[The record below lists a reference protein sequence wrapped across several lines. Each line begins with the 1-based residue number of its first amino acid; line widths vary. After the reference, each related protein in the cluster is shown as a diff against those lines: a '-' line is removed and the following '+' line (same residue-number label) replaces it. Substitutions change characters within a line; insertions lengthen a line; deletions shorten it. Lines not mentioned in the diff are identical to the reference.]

1 MAIVLNDNIKINA
14 GKPSEAKYLNP
25 NTNVPYTGTTQV
37 NTLVPISERHR
48 GLTVLIND
56 TEYWYKD
63 GVANGN
69 LILKSSGGSG
79 ERVEKKFTQSGH
91 TFTFGNIIE
100 YSGGT
105 FQKALALSNR
115 NAEVIGFVSEVP
127 NANTFTV
134 VMSGYI
140 TGISGLTLSPSTTYY
155 LSDVTAG
162 GLTTIEP
169 TDPNTISKPILT
181 TVTSNDAFVFQ
192 YRGFIN
198 TTGVTG
204 GDLMGLD
211 PKESAHV
218 ATTGPLTGATYVASG
233 GTNMSGA
240 FTSAP
245 SIVDGHA
252 LNVNDRILVKDQIDK
267 KQNGLYYLVFG
278 NTWYRTTDQDGTP
291 AAEVS
296 VGNYVFV
303 TTGATYGGTGWVIIG
318 TGDTLTLNTDPIEW
332 VQFKSTSTYT
342 AGDGIDI
349 TGQLISVDPTIAGD
363 GLTFTSGVLD
373 VGAANGL
380 SVNGTNVT
388 LGGNLTGNTTIG
400 GTGFT
405 LTFNNNAWTF
415 GSRVGSVG
423 IKSVT
428 FGFDNTASGL
438 YSHAEGS
445 NTSATGNSSHSEG
458 TFTKASGDYSHAGGF
473 GTATKEVLA
482 LGQASFNHSKSDGSQ
497 TVGHGALADY
507 SAILGGIN
515 HNIPANSTGSVIL
528 GGDTIKALSADIN
541 TVYLPKVRIG
551 QGTNAALISG
561 STSNDFIV
569 RGTGGLLETRTIT
582 SVLSGITANNGLTKS
597 GNNIRLGG
605 TLTGHTTVDGSAGSY
620 DIEFS
625 NIAEFKV
632 SSNNF
637 DISNSSATI
646 DVGGAGLIT
655 LNSDNLKADA
665 TIFNVDITGNG
676 KIETLANF
684 EIQTNAGLLGL
695 SGSSVMIGST
705 SGFFAGA
712 QYYAD
717 HSAYYTARSI
727 PDVGYVTGLSTP
739 LNIYTQKVTISAN
752 YTATTSNFVIFC
764 NTTGSS
770 FTITLPASP
779 VDGQVYKIKDV
790 GNAITNNITISGNGN
805 TIDGSSTFIINT
817 QRGGVEICY
826 DQTLDEW
833 MVMNL
838 VS

>member
-48 GLTVLIND
+48 GLTVLIGD

-63 GVANGN
+63 GVANID

-79 ERVEKKFTQSGH
+79 ERIEKKFTQSGH

-134 VMSGYI
+134 VMSGYVS
-140 TGISGLTLSPSTTYY
+140 GISGLTLSPSTTYY
-155 LSDVTAG
+155 LSDVAAG
-162 GLTTIEP
+162 GLTSVEP

-181 TVTSNDAFVFQ
+181 TITTNDAFVFQ
-192 YRGFIN
+192 YRGFLN

-204 GDLMGLD
+204 GGTMGLD

-218 ATTGPLTGATYVASG
+218 ATTGPLTGATYVATG

-245 SIVDGHA
+245 SVLDGHA
-252 LNVNDRILVKDQIDK
+252 LTVGDRILVKDQVDQ

-318 TGDTLTLNTDPIEW
+318 TGDTITLNSDPIEW
-332 VQFKSTSTYT
+332 VQFNTSTSYT

-373 VGAANGL
+373 VGVANGL
-380 SVNGTNVT
+380 SIIGNKVT
-388 LGGNLTGNTTIG
+388 LGGTLTGNTTIA
-400 GTGFT
+400 GTGHN

-423 IKSVT
+423 LNSVT
-428 FGFDNTASGL
+428 FGFDNTASGV
-438 YSHAEGS
+438 YSHAEGN
-445 NTSATGNSSHSEG
+445 NTSATGNSSHAEG
-458 TFTKASGDYSHAGGF
+458 TFTKAFGAYSHAGGY

-482 LGQASFNHSKSDGSQ
+482 LGQSSFNHSKSDGSQ
-497 TVGHGALADY
+497 VVGHGALADY

-528 GGDTIKALSADIN
+528 GGDTIKVLSADIN

-551 QGTNAALISG
+551 QGSNAALVSG
-561 STSNDFIV
+561 STSSDIIV
-569 RGTGGLLETRTIT
+569 RGIGGLLQTRTIGSLLT
-582 SVLSGITANNGLTKS
+582 GITANNGLTKS
-597 GNNIRLGG
+597 GDNIRLGG
-605 TLTGHTTVDGSAGSY
+605 TLTGDTIIDGSAGSY
-620 DIEFS
+620 DIEFA
-625 NIAEFKV
+625 NIADFKV

-646 DVGGAGLIT
+646 DVGGAGLIA
-655 LNSDNLKADA
+655 LNSDNLIANA
-665 TIFNVDITGNG
+665 TNFNIDITGTG
-676 KIETLANF
+676 SIDSLADF
-684 EIQTNAGLLGL
+684 SIQANAGSLGL
-695 SGSSVMIGST
+695 SGNTVMIGSL

-712 QYYAD
+712 QYHAD
-717 HSAYYTARSI
+717 HSTYYTARSI
-727 PDVGYVTGLSTP
+727 PDVAFVTGLTP
-739 LNIYTQKVTISAN
+739 ALNVYTQKVIITSN
-752 YTATTSNFVIFC
+752 YSATTANHVIFC
-764 NTTGSS
+764 SGTSAITL
-770 FTITLPASP
+770 TLPASP

-790 GNAITNNITISGNGN
+790 NNAFLYNVTISGNGN
-805 TIDGSSTFIINT
+805 TIDSSPTFTINT
-817 QRGGVEICY
+817 QRGGVEIVY

-833 MVMNL
+833 MVMNF
-838 VS
+838 VG